1 MNLDLVVD
9 TDSASRFM
17 RDLWRDQLPFA
28 TSRAI
33 NQTAVH
39 FQAEQRQH
47 MVSIFNVRRPTFV
60 LRAVKVKP
68 FSTKRLLRARVMIDP
83 PGGRKRADIL
93 TKFESQTEK
102 TPFSGSRIAIPT
114 DNVPRTPAGVV
125 RKRWRPKN
133 LNLRGHG
140 SGSRAL
146 PGKGHM
152 VLVGDKKTVAFLK
165 PGGRGGI
172 FERDGPDLIPL
183 YWFAPRV
190 RIRPNLRFVH
200 NARSAVR
207 RRWERNFTSAF
218 NESIR
223 TARVRGPSFS
233 SVGRLTGG
241 LRLAG

>member
-1 MNLDLVVD
+1 MNLDLTD
-9 TDSASRFM
+9 TQHASRFM

-28 TSRAI
+28 TSKEI
-33 NQTAVH
+33 NRTALD
-39 FQAEQRQH
+39 FQGTQRH
-47 MVSIFNVRRPTFV
+47 RMVSIFNVRRPTFV
-60 LRAVKVKP
+60 LRAVKIKP
-68 FSTKRLLRARVMIDP
+68 FSTKRLLRARVLIDP

-93 TKFESQTEK
+93 TKFESDTQK

-114 DNVPRTPAGVV
+114 DNVPRTPAGVI
-125 RKRWRPKN
+125 RKRWRPKA

-152 VLVGDKKTVAFLK
+152 VLVGDRKTVAFLK

-172 FERDGPDLIPL
+172 FERDGPDLVPL

-200 NARSAVR
+200 TARR
-207 RRWERNFTSAF
+207 TIRQRWERNFTRAF
-218 NESIR
+218 NESVR
-223 TARVRGPSFS
+223 TARVRGPSFA
-233 SVGRLTGG
+233 GIG
-241 LRLAG
+241 RLAGAVGRVA